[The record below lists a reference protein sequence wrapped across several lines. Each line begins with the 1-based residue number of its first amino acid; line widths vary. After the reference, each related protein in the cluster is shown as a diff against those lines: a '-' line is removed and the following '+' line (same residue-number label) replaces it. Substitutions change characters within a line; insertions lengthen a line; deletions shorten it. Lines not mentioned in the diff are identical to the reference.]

1 MLKKYIIKLND
12 NTRSIAEGI
21 LIAVLTLC
29 LLALF
34 LWFVFSIRVVFIYI
48 LLSAIIALMGRPF
61 MNLLNGRLG
70 FSSTLSAGITIL
82 LFLILLSFSL
92 YFLLPLILQQAETIT
107 NMDTS
112 EIQAVL
118 LEQLYALNEQ
128 MLRYRIHVLDDFLKT
143 DFNNA
148 FDVSAI
154 SNWFSNIINWIVH
167 FAIGSF
173 SVLFISFFFLKER
186 NLFNRMLLS
195 VVPDKLTPRVSFVLS
210 DIKNLLSRYFIGLT
224 LQVIVMFTLY
234 YLILISI
241 GGVEADKALII
252 ALLCAFCNIVP
263 YIGPFVGFFIFSLL
277 SMSNLYTQGLMIE
290 QEIIPKMYWIAGG
303 YLFAQLIDN
312 FVNQP
317 LIYSQSVKSHPL
329 EIFLVLIIGGLL
341 AGVGGVILA
350 VPFYTILRVAL
361 KEFFSEFKFV
371 KSITKNI

>member
-234 YLILISI
+234 YLILIS
-241 GGVEADKALII
+241 K
-252 ALLCAFCNIVP
+252 
-263 YIGPFVGFFIFSLL
+263 
-277 SMSNLYTQGLMIE
+277 T
-290 QEIIPKMYWIAGG
+290 
-303 YLFAQLIDN
+303 
-312 FVNQP
+312 
-317 LIYSQSVKSHPL
+317 
-329 EIFLVLIIGGLL
+329 
-341 AGVGGVILA
+341 
-350 VPFYTILRVAL
+350 
-361 KEFFSEFKFV
+361 
-371 KSITKNI
+371 